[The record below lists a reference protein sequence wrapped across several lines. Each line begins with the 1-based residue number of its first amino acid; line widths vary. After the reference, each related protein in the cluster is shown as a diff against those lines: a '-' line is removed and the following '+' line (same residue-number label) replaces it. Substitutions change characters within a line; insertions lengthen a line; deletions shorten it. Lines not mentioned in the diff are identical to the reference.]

1 MRISVINTGNFKLDG
16 GAMFGVVPKKLWSRT
31 NPADQ
36 NNLCT
41 WAMRSLLIENGE
53 KLILIDTGIGNK
65 QDDKFFSHYHL
76 HGNDNLEKSL
86 KNAGYSKDEV
96 TDVFLTHLHFDHCGG
111 AVHWKNN
118 ERTIL
123 EPYFKNAIYWSNK
136 EHWKWANQPNPR
148 ERASFLK
155 ENISPIKE
163 SGQLKFI
170 ERNEQFSRSV
180 FPNMDVFFADGH
192 TESQMIPIIKY
203 KGKSIAFMADLL
215 PSVGHIPLPYV
226 MGYDTRPLKTLNE
239 KSFFLNFAYENDY
252 LLFLEH
258 DPINESCKL
267 KKSDKGIQLDTT
279 HNIIDFL

>member
-1 MRISVINTGNFKLDG
+1 MKISVINTGNFKLDG

-31 NPADQ
+31 NPSDQ

-41 WAMRSLLIENGE
+41 WAMRSLLIEDN
-53 KLILIDTGIGNK
+53 KRLILIDTGIGNK

-76 HGNDNLEKSL
+76 HGDDNLEKSL
-86 KNAGYSKDEV
+86 KNAGYSRDDV

-111 AVHWKNN
+111 AVHWKNA

-123 EPYFKNAIYWSNK
+123 EPFFKNAIYWSNK
-136 EHWKWANQPNPR
+136 EHWNLANHPNPR
-148 ERASFLK
+148 EKASFLK
-155 ENISPIKE
+155 QNISPIEE

-170 ERNEQFSRSV
+170 ERDSEFSKSV
-180 FPNMDVFFADGH
+180 FPNIDVFFADGH

-203 KGKSIAFMADLL
+203 KSQSIAFMADLL

-226 MGYDTRPLKTLNE
+226 MGYDTRPLKTLHE
-239 KSFFLNFAYENDY
+239 KSFFLNFAHENDF

-258 DPINESCKL
+258 DPINETCKL
-267 KKSDKGIQLDTT
+267 KNSEKGIQLAST